1 MLVLVALSTSG
12 ADWRWQAAAAAAAGL
27 VMPQVGPLARVRWR
41 PITARQAEQPG
52 QDRLMEAAFS
62 YEGAADEASFV
73 LGPALVGAAVA
84 LASPATAL
92 LMAAAI
98 LAVFGSLFAL
108 DHTAVIA
115 LDRSSLRGTTVARLL
130 SRALVALAAAQF
142 LIGMVFGSSQT
153 GTSVLATSAGE
164 PGLTG
169 LLHALLGLGSAVAG
183 LALTRVPAS
192 VPHQRRLVVFAAM
205 LVVLSLPLLAV
216 DSLPALAVVL
226 LILGVAVA
234 PYMIT
239 VFSLAER
246 ITDPRRVGA
255 AMTVLAGTTGL
266 GYATGSSVAGRLA
279 DWGGHTPAYA
289 VTVVAGLSATVLA
302 VSAARVLGAAQS
314 ASPVRMCWPR
324 PSRSVAGP
332 SAHRRERI
340 G

>member
-1 MLVLVALSTSG
+1 
-12 ADWRWQAAAAAAAGL
+12 
-27 VMPQVGPLARVRWR
+27 
-41 PITARQAEQPG
+41 QPG
-52 QDRLMEAAFS
+52 QDRLMDAAFS

-115 LDRSSLRGTTVARLL
+115 LDRSSLRRTAVARLL
-130 SRALVALAAAQF
+130 SSALVALAAAQF

-169 LLHALLGLGSAVAG
+169 LLHALLGVGSAVAG
-183 LALTRVPAS
+183 LALTRVPVS
-192 VPHQRRLVVFAAM
+192 FPHQRRLVVFAAM
-205 LVVLSLPLLAV
+205 LLVLSLPLLAV
-216 DSLPALAVVL
+216 DSLPPLAVVL

-246 ITDPRRVGA
+246 ITDPRRVGV

-302 VSAARVLGAAQS
+302 VSAAGVLGAAQS
-314 ASPVRMCWPR
+314 ASPVRTCWPR
-324 PSRSVAGP
+324 PLRSVAGS